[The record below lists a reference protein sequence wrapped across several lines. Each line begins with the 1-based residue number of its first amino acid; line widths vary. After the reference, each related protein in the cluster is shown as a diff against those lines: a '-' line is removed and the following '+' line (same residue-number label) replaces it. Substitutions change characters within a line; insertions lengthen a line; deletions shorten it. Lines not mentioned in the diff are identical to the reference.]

1 MKWGG
6 LFLLLV
12 ILTTSV
18 SAIGISP
25 DRLQVEYEPLSE
37 GELVV
42 YIINTENENINSSL
56 TLEGELA
63 KYFSIKQES
72 IAISSLGTG
81 IFNIEY
87 RLPAK
92 IDTPGLNNVLLKV
105 KKNSFVS
112 KGLGAY
118 LSVLSKIVVDVPYP
132 YKYLEYDFETKSVNE
147 GDEIS
152 FDFNIRSKGVKNIF
166 DVVSK
171 VDIYDAYDLDN
182 LVLELE
188 GDKFPLVS
196 GRSRSTKIELN
207 STEIGIG
214 DYFIDAY
221 LIYDGVRSKHVNKS
235 ISVGYE
241 DVDVL
246 NHTKSIVGGGIK
258 KFSVLLKNRWNHD
271 VSKVYIESYL
281 SRDNVPITERSVSHT
296 VDMRA
301 LEEVNVPVYL
311 DVSELVSG
319 SYTLVMDIH
328 YSDFVKQEKVEIMI
342 EEKLEISMGMI
353 VAIVLIVLVFLNIVW
368 ITVQVERRNKGKGRK
383 ATEEGLSYLSGK
395 LGK

>member
-353 VAIVLIVLVFLNIVW
+353 EAIVLIVLVFLNIVW

>member
-1 MKWGG
+1 MKRWC
-6 LFLLLV
+6 LLLLLV
-12 ILTTSV
+12 ILSTSV

-25 DRLQVEYEPLSE
+25 DKLNLNYEPLAE
-37 GELVV
+37 GELSV
-42 YIINTENENINSSL
+42 YVINTEDSEINTSL
-56 TLEGELA
+56 TLQGDLA
-63 KYFSIKQES
+63 KYFKINEKSVLVQPRN
-72 IAISSLGTG
+72 TG
-81 IFNIEY
+81 SFTIGY

-92 IDTPGLNNVLLKV
+92 IDTPGLNSIILKV
-105 KKNSFVS
+105 RKNSLVS
-112 KGLGAY
+112 RGVGATLGI
-118 LSVLSKIVVDVPYP
+118 LSKIVLDVPYP

>member
-1 MKWGG
+1 
-6 LFLLLV
+6 
-12 ILTTSV
+12 
-18 SAIGISP
+18 
-25 DRLQVEYEPLSE
+25 
-37 GELVV
+37 
-42 YIINTENENINSSL
+42 
-56 TLEGELA
+56 
-63 KYFSIKQES
+63 
-72 IAISSLGTG
+72 
-81 IFNIEY
+81 
-87 RLPAK
+87 
-92 IDTPGLNNVLLKV
+92 
-105 KKNSFVS
+105 
-112 KGLGAY
+112 
-118 LSVLSKIVVDVPYP
+118 DVPYP

>member
-196 GRSRSTKIELN
+196 GRSR
-207 STEIGIG
+207 
-214 DYFIDAY
+214 
-221 LIYDGVRSKHVNKS
+221 
-235 ISVGYE
+235 
-241 DVDVL
+241 
-246 NHTKSIVGGGIK
+246 
-258 KFSVLLKNRWNHD
+258 
-271 VSKVYIESYL
+271 
-281 SRDNVPITERSVSHT
+281 
-296 VDMRA
+296 
-301 LEEVNVPVYL
+301 
-311 DVSELVSG
+311 
-319 SYTLVMDIH
+319 
-328 YSDFVKQEKVEIMI
+328 
-342 EEKLEISMGMI
+342 
-353 VAIVLIVLVFLNIVW
+353 
-368 ITVQVERRNKGKGRK
+368 
-383 ATEEGLSYLSGK
+383 
-395 LGK
+395 

>member
-1 MKWGG
+1 M
-6 LFLLLV
+6 LV
-12 ILTTSV
+12 ILSSSV

-25 DRLQVEYEPLSE
+25 DKLYIEYGPLSE
-37 GELVV
+37 GELTV
-42 YIINTENENINSSL
+42 YIINTEDKDINASL
-56 TLEGELA
+56 TLEGALS
-63 KYFSIKQES
+63 KYFLIKQKS
-72 IAISSLGTG
+72 ISIDSLNTG
-81 IFNIEY
+81 IFTINY

-92 IDTPGLNNVLLKV
+92 IDTPGLNNIIMKV
-105 KKNSFVS
+105 KKNSFFS
-112 KGLGAY
+112 KGLSAY

-147 GDEIS
+147 GEEIN
-152 FDFNIRSKGVKNIF
+152 FEFNIQSKGVKNIF

-171 VDIYDAYDLDN
+171 IEVYDAHDLDN

-196 GRSRSTKIELN
+196 GRSKSTKIELN
-207 STEIGIG
+207 SSEIGIG

-221 LIYDGVRSKHVNKS
+221 LVYDGIESKHVNET

-246 NHTKSIVGGGIK
+246 NYTKSVISGGIK
-258 KFSVLLKNRWNHD
+258 KFSVLLKNRWNYD
-271 VSKVYIESYL
+271 VNKVYIESYL

-301 LEEVNVPVYL
+301 LEEVDVPVYL
-311 DVSELVSG
+311 DVSELISG
-319 SYTLVMDIH
+319 GYTLVMDIH
-328 YSDFVKQEKVEIMI
+328 YSDFVKQEKVEILI
-342 EEKLEISMGMI
+342 EEKIEISMGMI
-353 VAIVLIVLVFLNIVW
+353 VAIVLIVLVFLNIIW
-368 ITVQVERRNKGKGRK
+368 MTVQAEKRSKGTGRK